1 MAAEMEKIK
10 ALAANQRWFA
20 MQLRS
25 IGLSHELIGGKT
37 DLDSLSALLKC
48 GTEHAKMAET
58 PALCRL
64 IYDKEMPL
72 DEACCKS
79 ALEELTRADV
89 LTKDVARRG
98 SSHHREAADGPRSG
112 LRHAKITLP
121 YRNIRIFLLD
131 ISRTLERHQL
141 PLDDD
146 DAAAVI
152 QSALKHVDL
161 CVGEPGPPTETPWS
175 SIVDKGVARAE
186 DFNDFVDSI
195 ENKMRQIEDSQE
207 DHVVDVTLLD
217 KGAIVGDQSD
227 KDTAKGMVLHLSR
240 SAARAM
246 GEANAEVEARLR
258 AKSVSSRAFAADLTK
273 TEDATGTGK

>member
-79 ALEELTRADV
+79 ALEELTMWPGGAA
-89 LTKDVARRG
+89 LITEKQLMALAR
-98 SSHHREAADGPRSG
+98 G